1 MVCLDPE
8 SMNGYADSCSDPGP
22 TGFTE
27 PDHYSAPETMAEFR
41 RGRLNDPG
49 CVDERIV
56 HGSIG
61 APYVRDSATS
71 KEAATRIIP
80 HLGELQ
86 SRVYA
91 ALQERPDTTD
101 GLEVR
106 LGLPHQTVSPRVV
119 ELTRKKL
126 IRKTIRTALTRSQ
139 RRAFVYEVVEVKP

>member
-1 MVCLDPE
+1 MSDRQYELPLPE
-8 SMNGYADSCSDPGP
+8 SMNGYADQWGGEDAPHAP
-22 TGFTE
+22 AVNRKE
-27 PDHYSAPETMAEFR
+27 HYYDYAPA
-41 RGRLNDPG
+41 P
-49 CVDERIV
+49 V
-56 HGSIG
+56 G

-71 KEAATRIIP
+71 KEAARRIVP
-80 HLGELQ
+80 HLPDLQ

-106 LGLPHQTVSPRVV
+106 LGLPHQTVSPRVI

-126 IRKTIRTALTRSQ
+126 IRRTIRTALTRSQ